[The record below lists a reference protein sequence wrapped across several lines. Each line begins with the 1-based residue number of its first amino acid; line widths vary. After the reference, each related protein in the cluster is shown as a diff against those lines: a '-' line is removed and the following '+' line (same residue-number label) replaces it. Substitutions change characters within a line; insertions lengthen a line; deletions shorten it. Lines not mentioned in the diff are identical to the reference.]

1 MDFIILD
8 LNNVSE
14 QTLIECIEKN
24 TMIAKSNRDEIARLQ
39 QLANLSKNK
48 IIEDEKVEEIT
59 TSPEEPRETTE
70 EFEDEVDYYY
80 EAIHNLTTIALVEC
94 IEDFLPTKDHP
105 YYDSLMYRLYA
116 EILREIKDIKDFI
129 STEELTEEEQ
139 AELKREIEISKLKIS
154 KIKKLLSE
162 KDKEEEKTPTKR
174 ETDLIFVPTSTGRI
188 RVFDELESMPPEYY
202 DELFELFSSIKNG
215 TFKGVK
221 RFQGANYA
229 RTSEV
234 KGKLMRVVFDRIG
247 KNSYAIITAFAKK
260 FDTSTAYRTS
270 LESAI
275 QSYIPMRETIM
286 EKLSD
291 DEFLNMHK
299 ELELDLMRRLSPAK
313 QPQYIKAKEASHE

>member
-14 QTLIECIEKN
+14 QSLIECIEKN

-48 IIEDEKVEEIT
+48 IIEDKKEEEIT

-105 YYDSLMYRLYA
+105 YYDILMYRLYA

-129 STEELTEEEQ
+129 GTEELTEEEQ

-154 KIKKLLSE
+154 KIKRLLSE

-270 LESAI
+270 LESVI

-286 EKLSD
+286 GKLSD
-291 DEFLNMHK
+291 DEFINMHK